1 MLLCTYFYLLLD
13 ELLDDEPK
21 DDLELDLELEPHELD
36 DFRLDDELEPHELDD
51 FGLDD
56 ELELDD
62 FGLED
67 VLDDEPNEP
76 LELVLTGLVVATGRV
91 LVLLN
96 PAVFGLELVVALNDL

>member
-21 DDLELDLELEPHELD
+21 DDLELDL
-36 DFRLDDELEPHELDD
+36 ELEPHELDD